1 MYLNFSPRESE
12 SNYFPILSTILS
24 IRMQWEFFF
33 FFENS
38 SWFLLFCLFISLTL
52 FIICFFVVLIVPT
65 GSMEEQT
72 KLLFIIQFHPVGPL
86 NEIKQTERR
95 KAFYSC
101 CAFSLIHIEMVLF
114 SYSWLTYC
122 YSLHCELF
130 LILIRL
136 LFFRTR
142 FFGQPQ
148 YNRAI
153 QNNK

>member
-1 MYLNFSPRESE
+1 MG
-12 SNYFPILSTILS
+12 I
-24 IRMQWEFFF
+24 FF

-52 FIICFFVVLIVPT
+52 FIICFFVAAVLIVPT

-136 LFFRTR
+136 LFSRTR